1 MVRSTCSRH
10 HRAYSTMKFVK
21 PLRQSA
27 SPRIPIAALR
37 PKPKASRDAFR
48 VYVVCSWVG
57 CFAVWAVDVSGKAP
71 CCLARRRNHTAS
83 NLWTRHLANRA
94 PRIHESREIREFALS
109 SSTTQAPLSVAA
121 GSLASLHCTWALLSA
136 MLEKTDYGAEERDKA
151 P

>member
-1 MVRSTCSRH
+1 VQGGSCCEPMVRSTCSRH

-57 CFAVWAVDVSGKAP
+57 CFAVWAVDMSGKAP

-94 PRIHESREIREFALS
+94 PRIHESSERCELAIRIEQQYYLS
-109 SSTTQAPLSVAA
+109 SLQYCSGIS
-121 GSLASLHCTWALLSA
+121 SFLALYLGITI
-136 MLEKTDYGAEERDKA
+136 
-151 P
+151 